1 MEGVS
6 GKEEFS
12 VPKIWFLDW
21 PGTSLHLD
29 SFPLAPYVRLLL
41 FFYSPFFLS
50 PPPFAT
56 PLPFSLLCM
65 LLLSPFALRLIAGT
79 TSWLRASAFFSKL
92 IYRFNTIPSKI
103 PFGFFVKINKTIPKK
118 SYGNARD
125 PE

>member
-1 MEGVS
+1 MEEVS

-12 VPKIWFLDW
+12 ISKIRLLDW

-29 SFPLAPYVRLLL
+29 SFPLAPYVRLCL

-65 LLLSPFALRLIAGT
+65 TLLSPFALGLIAGT
-79 TSWLRASAFFSKL
+79 MSYLRASAFSPNGSTDLTQFLTKFHLASLQKL
-92 IYRFNTIPSKI
+92 TRQS
-103 PFGFFVKINKTIPKK
+103 
-118 SYGNARD
+118 
-125 PE
+125 